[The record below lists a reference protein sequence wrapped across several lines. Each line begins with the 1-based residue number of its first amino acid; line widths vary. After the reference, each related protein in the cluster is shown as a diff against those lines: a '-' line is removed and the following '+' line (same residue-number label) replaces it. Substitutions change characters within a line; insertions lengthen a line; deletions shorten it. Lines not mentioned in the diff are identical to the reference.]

1 MNNLEQK
8 KIIKEIK
15 TILNDQ
21 DSTKHINKLLEIEK
35 KYPNDVALKQAI
47 SQTYSRLSKNTEA
60 LKYINDANKLSPDN
74 YAIKYN
80 LGMLYKKFKKY
91 DEAIS
96 FFKESI
102 KLNSKFKEGL
112 NILADIYYNK
122 KDYQTSANYYQ
133 RSADLDKTKNNL
145 FALNR
150 LAEILFKLYSVN
162 QNKDLLKE
170 SKNLYQI
177 IDSLVPNNDSI
188 LQNIIIINDI
198 IGLRKDS
205 VLIDKSNNGIFVLDN
220 SVNEIKV
227 EY

>member
-1 MNNLEQK
+1 MNNLEQE
-8 KIIKEIK
+8 KIMGEIK

-21 DSTKHINKLLEIEK
+21 DSTNHINKLLEIEK
-35 KYPNDVALKQAI
+35 KYPNDVVLKQAI
-47 SQTYSRLSKNTEA
+47 SQTYLRLSKNTEA

-74 YAIKYN
+74 YAIKYT

-133 RSADLDKTKNNL
+133 RSTNLDKTKNNL

-150 LAEILFKLYSVN
+150 LAEILLRLYSVN

-188 LQNIIIINDI
+188 LQNIININNI

-220 SVNEIKV
+220 SINEIKV